1 MKNAKFDENFEIRE
15 RCKGVFCLDLG
26 ESFPISFQIDPNS
39 NEYIFANFGF
49 DTAKNEP
56 CKVCTLSA
64 YGSPRSEEKKEDEK
78 K

>member
-1 MKNAKFDENFEIRE
+1 M
-15 RCKGVFCLDLG
+15 RCKEVHFVDLG

-39 NEYIFANFGF
+39 NEYILARIRF